1 VSGTY
6 DRREFLVGP
15 VRWAAAAGLLS
26 GVAPS
31 LLAQVSTPRDG
42 AKIITR
48 TLGRTGISLPIVSM
62 GVMNADVPGL
72 IRRAYEV
79 GIRHFD
85 TAAFYQGGRNE
96 EMVGAMIKEMGV
108 RDQVTITTKALPFY
122 KGGPAAEARNLF
134 RQTVEASLKRL
145 QMDHVDIVCFHAV
158 DSAEIARAEGPIQAL
173 TELKKEGKTRFTGL
187 STHEGEAVLNE
198 AVRLGVYDVALVP
211 FNYTMASNTA
221 LLSAIERAAKAGMGI
236 VAMKTQ
242 AGGGGRGRGPRP
254 AGPPP
259 NHTALL
265 KWVLRHQFITP
276 RFRATPTT
284 IRFLRTSA
292 WRAALPTLPLKPRTS
307 PGSPP
312 WRRWS
317 SASTVDSAAAI
328 ARAAWTSRA

>member
-242 AGGGGRGRGPRP
+242 AGGGVAARVQRAHRRTTRRFSNGCCATSSSP
-254 AGPPP
+254 
-259 NHTALL
+259 
-265 KWVLRHQFITP
+265 P